1 MELLGNEST
10 SKDAVTTITLL
21 NRHLLSME
29 EISESDTQDLLTV
42 LSLLADTDD
51 DDLLHNG
58 EVSSLILLLMENRN
72 AQSIPM
78 IRNLVTEVKLRTIR
92 TQCLKMDN
100 SDISTD
106 TSALKSKSSNTG
118 KKKEEN
124 LGQFF
129 EKSKEERFVP
139 GPNDTFTLPPK
150 GETTNLTVTE
160 PNFEI
165 GKNLIREL
173 IIDHEGKVLEEQGR
187 RYEDIYTDE
196 SEEIYNN
203 AHLAELRKYYKSEIS
218 NPSNNVCLPAEDNTR
233 EQNYAGGARRELN
246 V

>member
-10 SKDAVTTITLL
+10 SKDAVTTIALL
-21 NRHLLSME
+21 NRHLLTME

-42 LSLLADTDD
+42 LSLLADSDND
-51 DDLLHNG
+51 ELLHNG
-58 EVSSLILLLMENRN
+58 EVSSLILLLMENRH

-78 IRNLVTEVKLRTIR
+78 IKNLVTEVKLRTIR
-92 TQCLKMDN
+92 TQCLNIDN
-100 SDISTD
+100 SDMDTD
-106 TSALKSKSSNTG
+106 TSALRTKVDTSKE
-118 KKKEEN
+118 KEEDF
-124 LGQFF
+124 GQYF
-129 EKSKEERFVP
+129 EATKEEKFVP

-173 IIDHEGKVLEEQGR
+173 IIDSEGRVLEEQSR

-203 AHLAELRKYYKSEIS
+203 AHLTELRKLYKSKDS
-218 NPSNNVCLPAEDNTR
+218 NVSNNVCLPAEDNLR